1 MNGTFEFLDY
11 LIFGLYAITILAIGL
26 WVSRDKDG
34 KQKNAEDYFLAS
46 KSLPWWAVGT
56 SLIAANIS
64 AEQFI
69 GMSGSGFALGLA
81 IASYEW
87 MAAITLLVV
96 GKYFL
101 PIFIE
106 KGLYTIPEFI
116 EKRFSTNLKTI
127 LAIFWIALFVFVNLT
142 TVLFLGGKA
151 LDTIIGVGDGSILL
165 NSIIGLGLFA
175 AAYSL
180 WGGLASVAWTDVI
193 QVVILIF
200 GGLLMTYFALA
211 NVTDSGSFI
220 DGMKYV
226 YEKAPERFSMIL
238 SKGEIIKPNGGDAW
252 WDLPGLAVLIGGI
265 WVANLYYWGFNQYI
279 IQRTLAAKSLAEGQ
293 KGIVFAAFLKLIIPV
308 IVVLPGIIAYVM
320 NLDDSGVLT
329 AASVDPGFIGAA
341 GNIAND
347 NAAPWLIK
355 NFIPVGVKGLI
366 LAALAAAIVSSLASM
381 LNSTSTIFTMDI
393 YRSHF
398 NKNASDAQMVF
409 VGRITAVVALIIAI
423 IIAPQLGSLGQVFIF
438 IQEYTGVVSPGILA
452 VFLMGLFYKKATNN
466 AAIWGAIL
474 SIPIA
479 MYFKVAPT
487 GWSDASIFVELPFMH
502 QMGYTCIATLAVIAL
517 ISYLDGNKDMD
528 DYDNIMNDLSLN
540 PNSIPL
546 LAGEV
551 VHADQNGKCADMNLI
566 IASLPDVIPKAHIIS
581 SSGCNA
587 HEDNVHFNSE
597 GYRELGKRYAHKMI
611 SLLENKEIED

>member
-1 MNGTFEFLDY
+1 MSGTFELLDY
-11 LIFGLYAITILAIGL
+11 LIFGLYAITILGIGL
-26 WVSRDKDG
+26 WVSRDKKG

-46 KSLPWWAVGT
+46 KSLPWWAVGA

-116 EKRFSTNLKTI
+116 EKRYSTNLKTI

-238 SKGEIIKPNGGDAW
+238 SQGEIIKPNGGDAW
-252 WDLPGLAVLIGGI
+252 WDLPGLAVLIGGM

-320 NLDDSGVLT
+320 NIDDSGMLT
-329 AASVDPGFIGAA
+329 TASVDPGFIGAA
-341 GNIAND
+341 GNFAND

-393 YRSHF
+393 YKSHF
-398 NKNASDAQMVF
+398 NKNASDAKMVS
-409 VGRITAVVALIIAI
+409 VGRITAVIALIIAI

-466 AAIWGAIL
+466 GAIWGAIL

-479 MYFKVAPT
+479 MYFKVAPK

-502 QMGYTCIATLAVIAL
+502 QMGYTCIATLAIIAL
-517 ISYLDGNKDMD
+517 ISYLDGNQD
-528 DYDNIMNDLSLN
+528 DPKGINLTKKLFTTNKTFNIGAFSV
-540 PNSIPL
+540 L
-546 LAGEV
+546 LITAF
-551 VHADQNGKCADMNLI
+551 L
-566 IASLPDVIPKAHIIS
+566 
-581 SSGCNA
+581 
-587 HEDNVHFNSE
+587 
-597 GYRELGKRYAHKMI
+597 YAMFW
-611 SLLENKEIED
+611 

>member
-1 MNGTFEFLDY
+1 MNGSFEFLDY
-11 LIFGLYAITILAIGL
+11 LIFGLYAVTILAIGL

-398 NKNASDAQMVF
+398 NKNATDAQMVS

-479 MYFKVAPT
+479 MYFKVAPK

-502 QMGYTCIATLAVIAL
+502 QMGYTCLVTLALIAF
-517 ISYLDGNKDMD
+517 ISYLDGNKDD
-528 DYDNIMNDLSLN
+528 SKGINLTKKLFATNNTFNIGAFS
-540 PNSIPL
+540 
-546 LAGEV
+546 V
-551 VHADQNGKCADMNLI
+551 VLI
-566 IASLPDVIPKAHIIS
+566 TAFL
-581 SSGCNA
+581 
-587 HEDNVHFNSE
+587 
-597 GYRELGKRYAHKMI
+597 YAMFW
-611 SLLENKEIED
+611 

>member
-1 MNGTFEFLDY
+1 MNGTFELLDY
-11 LIFGLYAITILAIGL
+11 LIFGLYAIVILGIGL
-26 WVSRDKDG
+26 WVSRDKKG

-46 KSLPWWAVGT
+46 KSLPWWAVGA

-116 EKRFSTNLKTI
+116 EKRYSTNLKTI

-193 QVVILIF
+193 QVIILIF

-252 WDLPGLAVLIGGI
+252 WDLPGLAVLIGGM

-320 NLDDSGVLT
+320 NIDDSGVLT

-341 GNIAND
+341 GNFAND

-355 NFIPVGVKGLI
+355 NFIPAGVKGLI

-393 YRSHF
+393 YKSHF
-398 NKNASDAQMVF
+398 NKNASDAKMVS
-409 VGRITAVVALIIAI
+409 VGRIAAVVALITAI

-479 MYFKVAPT
+479 MYFKVAPK

-502 QMGYTCIATLAVIAL
+502 QMGYTCIATLAIIAI
-517 ISYLDGNKDMD
+517 ISYIEGNQD
-528 DYDNIMNDLSLN
+528 DPKGINLTKKLFATNNTFNIGAFSV
-540 PNSIPL
+540 L
-546 LAGEV
+546 LITV
-551 VHADQNGKCADMNLI
+551 L
-566 IASLPDVIPKAHIIS
+566 L
-581 SSGCNA
+581 
-587 HEDNVHFNSE
+587 
-597 GYRELGKRYAHKMI
+597 YAMFW
-611 SLLENKEIED
+611 

>member
-151 LDTIIGVGDGSILL
+151 LDTIIGVGDGAILL

-329 AASVDPGFIGAA
+329 ANSIDPGFIGAA

-355 NFIPVGVKGLI
+355 NFIPSGVKGLI

-479 MYFKVAPT
+479 MYFKVAPK

-517 ISYLDGNKDMD
+517 ISYLDGNKDD
-528 DYDNIMNDLSLN
+528 SKAINLTKKLFATNSTFNIGAFS
-540 PNSIPL
+540 
-546 LAGEV
+546 V
-551 VHADQNGKCADMNLI
+551 VLI
-566 IASLPDVIPKAHIIS
+566 TAFL
-581 SSGCNA
+581 
-587 HEDNVHFNSE
+587 
-597 GYRELGKRYAHKMI
+597 YAMFW
-611 SLLENKEIED
+611 

>member
-1 MNGTFEFLDY
+1 MSGNFELLDY
-11 LIFGLYAITILAIGL
+11 LIFGLYALTILGIGL
-26 WVSRDKDG
+26 WVSRDKKG

-116 EKRFSTNLKTI
+116 EKRYSTNLKTI

-151 LDTIIGVGDGSILL
+151 LDTIIGVGDGAILL

-193 QVVILIF
+193 QVIILIF
-200 GGLLMTYFALA
+200 GGLLMTYFALL

-220 DGMKYV
+220 DGLKYV

-320 NLDDSGVLT
+320 NIDESGFLT
-329 AASVDPGFIGAA
+329 ASSVDPGFIGAA
-341 GNIAND
+341 GNFAND

-393 YRSHF
+393 YKSHF
-398 NKNASDAQMVF
+398 NKKASDAKMVS

-479 MYFKVAPT
+479 MYFKVAPK
-487 GWSDASIFVELPFMH
+487 GWNEASIFVELPFMH
-502 QMGYTCIATLAVIAL
+502 QMGYTCLATIAIITI
-517 ISYLDGNKDMD
+517 ISYFEGNQD
-528 DYDNIMNDLSLN
+528 DPKGINLTKKLFATNKTFNIGAFSV
-540 PNSIPL
+540 L
-546 LAGEV
+546 LITAF
-551 VHADQNGKCADMNLI
+551 L
-566 IASLPDVIPKAHIIS
+566 
-581 SSGCNA
+581 
-587 HEDNVHFNSE
+587 
-597 GYRELGKRYAHKMI
+597 YAMFW
-611 SLLENKEIED
+611 